1 MTGTMIVIV
10 TKSGN
15 VAASEA
21 DFDMSAPAG
30 YSVSDAQERRA
41 KDRAWRRVMMEFCHS
56 DIGEAISGLALDI
69 VRRNLRAAGWKEHA
83 ASVTAP

>member
-1 MTGTMIVIV
+1 
-10 TKSGN
+10 
-15 VAASEA
+15 
-21 DFDMSAPAG
+21 
-30 YSVSDAQERRA
+30 
-41 KDRAWRRVMMEFCHS
+41 MMEFCHS